1 MLIIGFVYRQNKIIL
16 FLDLLINYN
25 LLIKTRLR
33 NKRTNLGNIYLEKR
47 YIKSTIYMNVKVTSF
62 IKKKGTNWGIVY
74 LYFIVWCFIT
84 YYCYISTSLY
94 IYINFKGSNYNAII
108 KIIF

>member
-1 MLIIGFVYRQNKIIL
+1 MANKIIL
-16 FLDLLINYN
+16 YVNLLINYN
-25 LLIKTRLR
+25 LLIKTRLT

-47 YIKSTIYMNVKVTSF
+47 YINSTIYMNVKVTSF

-84 YYCYISTSLY
+84 NLL
-94 IYINFKGSNYNAII
+94 
-108 KIIF
+108 